1 MLVHK
6 WIWIN
11 LHGQSCPF
19 VPCRL
24 RLHFVL
30 SLLSRFVI
38 TEWYGKTT
46 GQYYK
51 GHGLTAHLEGRR
63 EAVDV

>member
-1 MLVHK
+1 MSICSTSFETAV
-6 WIWIN
+6 
-11 LHGQSCPF
+11 
-19 VPCRL
+19 
-24 RLHFVL
+24 HFVL
-30 SLLSRFVI
+30 NLVSRFVI
-38 TEWYGKTT
+38 TEWYEKAT